1 METTKQTS
9 SKKPSKS
16 ISIVLPTYNENKNIE
31 ILIPEIENLLL
42 KNKYGFEIIVVD
54 DSSPDGT
61 AAAAEEMNKRY
72 RNVRVILRKKKEGIG
87 AALREGYNRA
97 KNDIIISMDSDL
109 SFDTKDILRFI
120 EKINEGYDLVIGGRH
135 GTDKNYEKKKFRIYV
150 KWFISRF
157 GNKMNKFLS
166 GINISDFT
174 ANFRAITRNAWKN
187 IKTRENTNS
196 ILLEMIILTKVK
208 GYKIIEIPVTFKDRI
223 HGESKINLAREA
235 PKFILKLIKFSAK
248 YRLLRMK
255 E

>member
-72 RNVRVILRKKKEGIG
+72 RNVKVILRKKKEGIG

-157 GNKMNKFLS
+157 GNK
-166 GINISDFT
+166 
-174 ANFRAITRNAWKN
+174 
-187 IKTRENTNS
+187 
-196 ILLEMIILTKVK
+196 
-208 GYKIIEIPVTFKDRI
+208 P
-223 HGESKINLAREA
+223 
-235 PKFILKLIKFSAK
+235 
-248 YRLLRMK
+248 
-255 E
+255 